1 MASVKTKN
9 EMEEKQK
16 EMEGRKEYKRI
27 AIVSALSSSTLQV
40 PQTAVPTTIDG
51 QDTFFFRLPDIFA
64 RLAMGR
70 EGEEE
75 EKRPKTK
82 KNLHFLSPRA
92 SHFHLFQLNV
102 RFKKEKLNTH
112 THTHT
117 HTQNGNN

>member
-82 KNLHFLSPRA
+82 KKFTFSFPESFSFSLVPA
-92 SHFHLFQLNV
+92 QCPV
-102 RFKKEKLNTH
+102 
-112 THTHT
+112 
-117 HTQNGNN
+117 